1 MDPDF
6 DFSFGVT
13 EPSLSVHK
21 TLLSL
26 NSNLP
31 DSKFSMRDAL
41 SALPT
46 DPHEHPTE
54 SSQTPKQ
61 RIQDVTNFPTTLLT
75 IELKAPTSPATRIDE
90 DSLTYLNQGQ
100 SYDLRLSESFGEE
113 RMLIK
118 SIVRICFHEEKM
130 QFMES
135 KHLELWQSAHPGER
149 LLDIVFNA
157 LYLYHQTEEELRSR
171 LSSFL
176 RPSAP
181 LGSLVLRNSDDIPI
195 VITDEVVSQFED
207 QGCFTIT
214 LEENTEDVAR
224 AVLKKH

>member
-1 MDPDF
+1 MAVGRVGNADTEGVHHGELATLLRMDPDF
-6 DFSFGVT
+6 DFSFSVT

-149 LLDIVFNA
+149 LLDIGECPFGNRFAVA
-157 LYLYHQTEEELRSR
+157 CL
-171 LSSFL
+171 
-176 RPSAP
+176 
-181 LGSLVLRNSDDIPI
+181 
-195 VITDEVVSQFED
+195 
-207 QGCFTIT
+207 
-214 LEENTEDVAR
+214 LEEAGSGRTLGWLLA
-224 AVLKKH
+224 